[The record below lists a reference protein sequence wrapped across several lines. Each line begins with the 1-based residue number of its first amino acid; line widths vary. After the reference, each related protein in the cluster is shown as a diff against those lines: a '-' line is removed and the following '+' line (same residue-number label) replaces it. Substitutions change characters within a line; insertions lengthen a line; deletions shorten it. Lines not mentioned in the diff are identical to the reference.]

1 MSEEGKRG
9 VSAKVQ
15 DAETK
20 AILFEGASLSQLSR
34 LFGRDNRTTA
44 AKLQGLAPIGMRAG
58 SPIYSVKDAAP
69 FLVPPAYDL
78 DEFIRRMTAADLPT
92 MLRKEFW
99 AGMRSKQ
106 LYEKEAGELWP
117 TDDVRNMLAE
127 LFKTLRMTLLL
138 TRDSVARETELTKR
152 QSEIVVRI
160 IDGCLRDLNA
170 NVKKRFGNDLIADVH
185 PDEEDGEL

>member
-1 MSEEGKRG
+1 MSSQTRG
-9 VSAKVQ
+9 IGAKVQ

-20 AILFEGASLSQLSR
+20 AMLFEGASLSQLSR

-44 AKLQGLAPIGMRAG
+44 AKLQGLSPVGMRAG

-69 FLVPPAYDL
+69 LLVPPAYDI
-78 DEFIRRMTAADLPT
+78 DEFIQRMTVADLP
-92 MLRKEFW
+92 MQLRKEFW

-117 TDDVRNMLAE
+117 TEEVREMLAE
-127 LFKTLRMTLLL
+127 VFKTMRMTLLL

-160 IDGCLRDLNA
+160 IDGCLRDLNDA
-170 NVKKRFGNDLIADVH
+170 VRKRFTEDTTSAKPEAD
-185 PDEEDGEL
+185 DGEL